1 MSFTPIRSIANDA
14 NSNGNYS
21 EQNHYLVTQNE
32 RSIQVVKRLSQY
44 SLIMGNS
51 KSTQKPKSRQV
62 TVYLPHDSDE
72 WKQKLKEWQDQ
83 IQKDNPDFEF
93 KFLTFI
99 LPSDDPYDDVRSLRY
114 VITVHSRLIGDNGAY
129 AINKYIIKNEY
140 TKIITE

>member
-1 MSFTPIRSIANDA
+1 
-14 NSNGNYS
+14 
-21 EQNHYLVTQNE
+21 
-32 RSIQVVKRLSQY
+32 
-44 SLIMGNS
+44 MGNS

-99 LPSDDPYDDVRSLRY
+99 FPSDDPYDDVRSLRY
-114 VITVHSRLIGDNGAY
+114 VITVLLRLIGDTGAY
-129 AINKYIIKNEY
+129 AIHKYIMKNEY